1 MENNNATPQIQTPAP
16 AVDSKVV
23 PAVDTKAT
31 GQETE
36 KSILDGAVDEQ
47 KLAEEKRLTE
57 AKDEDLSDEDK
68 SKKAELLKAKSA
80 AQAKVVPDKYE
91 VKVPDGFSND
101 MSLLETITPVLKEI
115 GVTNEQAQKLAD
127 AYMPF
132 FKAKAEEGRK
142 AVQAEQEANFKSFIE
157 TEKKNTKDKFGT
169 KWNEEM
175 SYIAKFRDAHLSPKT
190 VELLNASGIAENHDF
205 LSDLAKFGRMI
216 SEDKLVD
223 GKRVSSEGK
232 TPADILFPRK

>member
-1 MENNNATPQIQTPAP
+1 MTEINTDVAQNPNTAADVKNAVPVTPNADGQDTKSSLDM
-16 AVDSKVV
+16 AVDQNKV
-23 PAVDTKAT
+23 
-31 GQETE
+31 
-36 KSILDGAVDEQ
+36 
-47 KLAEEKRLTE
+47 AEEKRILE

-68 SKKAELLKAKSA
+68 SKKAEILKAKSA
-80 AQAKVVPDKYE
+80 AQAKVVPEKYE
-91 VKVPDGFSND
+91 VKVPEGFSND

-142 AVQAEQEANFKSFIE
+142 AVQAEQEQSFKTFIDG
-157 TEKKNTKDKFGT
+157 EKKNTKDKFGA
-169 KWNEEM
+169 KWNDEM
-175 SYIAKFRDAHLSPKT
+175 SFIAKFRDAHLSPKT
-190 VELLNASGIAENHDF
+190 VELLNASGIAENYEF

-223 GKRVSSEGK
+223 GKRVSNADKS
-232 TPADILFPRK
+232 PADILFPK

>member
-1 MENNNATPQIQTPAP
+1 MTEIKTDVAQNTNTAAD
-16 AVDSKVV
+16 VEKVV
-23 PAVDTKAT
+23 PVGDSAVDGQDTK
-31 GQETE
+31 
-36 KSILDGAVDEQ
+36 SSLDTAVDQ
-47 KLAEEKRLTE
+47 DRLAEEKRLTE

-80 AQAKVVPDKYE
+80 AQAKVVPEKYE
-91 VKVPDGFSND
+91 VKVPEGFSND

-142 AVQAEQEANFKSFIE
+142 AVQAEQEQSFKTFIDG
-157 TEKKNTKDKFGT
+157 EKKNTKDKFGA
-169 KWNEEM
+169 KWNDEM
-175 SYIAKFRDAHLSPKT
+175 SFIAKFRDAHLSPKT
-190 VELLNASGIAENHDF
+190 VELLNASGIAENYEF

-223 GKRVSSEGK
+223 GKRVSNADKS
-232 TPADILFPRK
+232 PADILFPK

>member
-1 MENNNATPQIQTPAP
+1 MENNNATPQTQTPAP
-16 AVDSKVV
+16 AVDVNAT
-23 PAVDTKAT
+23 PAVDTNAD
-31 GQETE
+31 GQ
-36 KSILDGAVDEQ
+36 KSTLDTAIDEQ

-57 AKDEDLSDEDK
+57 AKDEDLSAEDK
-68 SKKAELLKAKSA
+68 AKKAEILKAKNA
-80 AQAKVVPDKYE
+80 AVAKTVPEKYD
-91 VKVPDGFSND
+91 VKVPEGFSND

-132 FKAKAEEGRK
+132 FKVKAEEGK
-142 AVQAEQEANFKSFIE
+142 KMVQAEQEANFKSFIE
-157 TEKKNTKDKFGT
+157 SEKKNTKEKFGA

-175 SYIAKFRDAHLSPKT
+175 SFIAKFRDAHLSPKT

-216 SEDKLVD
+216 SEDKLVN

-232 TPADILFPRK
+232 TPADILFPKK